1 MHIDPLL
8 PTLVAI
14 IAVVLPIGL
23 SLHLLLHGAD
33 NNTTACSFTRP

>member
-14 IAVVLPIGL
+14 IAVILLTGRPRGLARQCMDLP
-23 SLHLLLHGAD
+23 LL
-33 NNTTACSFTRP
+33 